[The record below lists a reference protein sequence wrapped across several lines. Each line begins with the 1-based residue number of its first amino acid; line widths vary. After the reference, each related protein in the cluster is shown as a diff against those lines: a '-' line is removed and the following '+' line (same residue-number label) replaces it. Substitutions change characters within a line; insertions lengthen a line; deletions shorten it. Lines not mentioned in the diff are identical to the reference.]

1 MGSFSCYNEHMSQ
14 DRFSFLELPAE
25 GVQQAPAYISLQDI
39 PSSQYLN
46 YLDLLALKP
55 TAAMLKQVSRKLIEK
70 YQFVP
75 IQTIP
80 ANLPMRLPKN
90 LDEQYHIRW
99 KCEGPHITYIAMVPT
114 SKSLTYQLLYNAIG
128 QGLYILPITAESFQR
143 FMNEKYEAIKQ
154 S

>member
-1 MGSFSCYNEHMSQ
+1 MSQ

-25 GVQQAPAYISLQDI
+25 GVQQAPAYISLQDV
-39 PSSQYLN
+39 PAGQYLN

-55 TAAMLKQVSRKLIEK
+55 TPGLLKQVSRKLIEK

-75 IQTIP
+75 IQTLP

-99 KCEGPHITYIAMVPT
+99 KCEGPQICYIAMVPT
-114 SKSLTYQLLYNAIG
+114 NKALVYQLLHNAIG
-128 QGLYILPITAESFQR
+128 QGLTILPITAESFQR
-143 FMNEKYEAIKQ
+143 FMSEKYEHINQ
-154 S
+154 SNKNTK